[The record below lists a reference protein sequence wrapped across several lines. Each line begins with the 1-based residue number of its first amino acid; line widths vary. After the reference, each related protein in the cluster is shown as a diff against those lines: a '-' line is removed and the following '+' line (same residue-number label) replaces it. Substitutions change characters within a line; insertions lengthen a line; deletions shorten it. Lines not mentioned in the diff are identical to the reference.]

1 MKNLGPGI
9 QEHTRTARS
18 IGFFISHDHPE
29 PKYHQ
34 SCSLLWTLSVSETQI
49 AKGQRNS
56 QPHERSKG
64 KETEREKEV
73 RGETEDLPISCLHS
87 HPEVT

>member
-49 AKGQRNS
+49 TKGQRNS
-56 QPHERSKG
+56 QPHERNKG